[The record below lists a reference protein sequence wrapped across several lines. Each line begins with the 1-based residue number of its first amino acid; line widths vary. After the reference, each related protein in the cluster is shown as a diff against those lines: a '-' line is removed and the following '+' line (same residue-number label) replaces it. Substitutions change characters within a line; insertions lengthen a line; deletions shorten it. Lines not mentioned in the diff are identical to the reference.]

1 MDLEPRFQV
10 SSVAAVNDEMMME
23 NSAECHSQGEVNDT
37 IIPTTAPT
45 SRGSIELLSDAL
57 H

>member
-10 SSVAAVNDEMMME
+10 SSVAAANDEMMME